1 MQATNRDQY
10 LEDGSLDEYSRDSGT
25 RHRVIT
31 VLRDWLHA
39 PWFGYLCSLLLIGG
53 ILLLE
58 KIDQYFP
65 SAPLFEGAPFALVSV
80 LVGLIWGMGPALFS
94 IVLGLIAIADF
105 ISPGIFTLN
114 IGRDIIVG
122 SQYAST

>member
-122 SQYAST
+122 SP